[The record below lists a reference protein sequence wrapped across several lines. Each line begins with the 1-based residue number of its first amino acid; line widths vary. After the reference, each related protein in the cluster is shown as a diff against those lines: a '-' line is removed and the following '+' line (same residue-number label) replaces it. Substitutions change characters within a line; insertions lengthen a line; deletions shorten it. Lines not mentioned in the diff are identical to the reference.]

1 MINTIVKM
9 PVKVSTE
16 LESQRNISLQN
27 LEISTRNLL
36 FFKYFVI
43 FIIYLVVSIFIIIE
57 IKKQ

>member
-1 MINTIVKM
+1 M